1 MQRLYPEKPQR
12 VYFLGTCLA
21 DMLYAEAE
29 ISGSWLLE
37 REEVGIDEE

>member
-1 MQRLYPEKPQR
+1 MRIN
-12 VYFLGTCLA
+12 FLGTCLA

-29 ISGSWLLE
+29 MSGTWLLE